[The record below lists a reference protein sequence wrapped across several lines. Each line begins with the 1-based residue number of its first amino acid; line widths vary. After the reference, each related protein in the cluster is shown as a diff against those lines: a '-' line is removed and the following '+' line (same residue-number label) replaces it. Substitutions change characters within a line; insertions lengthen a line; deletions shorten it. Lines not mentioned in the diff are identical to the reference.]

1 MSLWTKDV
9 IADQHYEYS
18 DIMGFEMELAVQK
31 ASHYSVAT
39 LTEFIQ

>member
-1 MSLWTKDV
+1 MSLWAKDV

-18 DIMGFEMELAVQK
+18 DIMSFEMELAGKKVN
-31 ASHYSVAT
+31 HYSVAA